1 MIWVLLQEVS
11 YTDSQSW
18 DVDPI
23 IKALKWHG
31 CTTLA
36 WFIVKTNYSPSK
48 HRPNADQITFSGAII
63 RSHISWGFSFR
74 WGSILSTGLF
84 FKREFWPGVLHN
96 TVLCLRAICTWFV
109 IILALT
115 TRQMN
120 GVYSWLDEGEDDGKI
135 VRELELNSFF
145 SEELH
150 KTALVRSVTVT
161 SNTVV
166 KTVSI
171 CTIQLACDWS
181 IGVAIIQ

>member
-1 MIWVLLQEVS
+1 
-11 YTDSQSW
+11 
-18 DVDPI
+18 
-23 IKALKWHG
+23 
-31 CTTLA
+31 
-36 WFIVKTNYSPSK
+36 
-48 HRPNADQITFSGAII
+48 
-63 RSHISWGFSFR
+63 
-74 WGSILSTGLF
+74 
-84 FKREFWPGVLHN
+84 
-96 TVLCLRAICTWFV
+96 
-109 IILALT
+109 
-115 TRQMN
+115 MN